1 MHRSQNMPDS
11 SIKQELS
18 LGEVISQT
26 FQLYR
31 RNFWK
36 YVTIFLVVEAIFGV
50 LNGLVNNYI
59 VLPARLAPGATPQQV
74 LNWTFTYLGAALL
87 LALALFLVSVIL
99 SPIALG
105 STIRMTSDVI
115 ENRPP
120 DLMAGVRFIFSKLL
134 SVWAVSIII
143 GIVVT
148 LGFIALIVPGIILGI
163 MFSLALTAL
172 LIENK
177 GVFDS
182 LGRSRKLVGNR
193 WLKSFALYLVIGIL
207 IGIAAEIVVLIT
219 APISVPVIRY
229 LVEALISAFYLPI
242 IPILVTVYYYSNTAR
257 TAPAPPPPPPSPL
270 PPTSATR
277 FCPSC
282 GEPVTEANQAFCR
295 KCGADLRPHQ
305 T

>member
-36 YVTIFLVVEAIFGV
+36 YITIFLVVEAIIGV
-50 LNGLVNNYI
+50 LSGLVNNYI
-59 VLPARLAPGATPQQV
+59 VLPARLAPGATPQQF
-74 LNWTFTYLGAALL
+74 LNWASAYLGAALL

-193 WLKSFALYLVIGIL
+193 WLKSFTLYLVIGIL

>member
-1 MHRSQNMPDS
+1 MHRSQDMPDS

-59 VLPARLAPGATPQQV
+59 VLPARLAPGATPQQF
-74 LNWTFTYLGAALL
+74 LNWASAYLGAALL

-193 WLKSFALYLVIGIL
+193 WLKSFTLYLVIGIL